1 MTDDLETLLSA
12 KVVKRSVSISG
23 HLTSISLEEPFW
35 TELQSLAKAEDISLA
50 KLIAR
55 IDKSRSVNLSSALR
69 LYVFHSLKSTGRTN
83 PEAL

>member
-1 MTDDLETLLSA
+1 MTDELETLLSA
-12 KVVKRSVSISG
+12 KVIKRSVSISG

-35 TELQSLAKAEDISLA
+35 KELQSLAQTENISLA

-69 LYVFHSLKSTGRTN
+69 LYVFYTLKSSGNKLAT
-83 PEAL
+83 E

>member
-1 MTDDLETLLSA
+1 MTEELETFLSA
-12 KVVKRSVSISG
+12 KVIKRSVSISG

-35 TELQSLAKAEDISLA
+35 TELQSLARAENISLA

-69 LYVFHSLKSTGRTN
+69 LYVFYSLKSTDRTI
-83 PEAL
+83 PE